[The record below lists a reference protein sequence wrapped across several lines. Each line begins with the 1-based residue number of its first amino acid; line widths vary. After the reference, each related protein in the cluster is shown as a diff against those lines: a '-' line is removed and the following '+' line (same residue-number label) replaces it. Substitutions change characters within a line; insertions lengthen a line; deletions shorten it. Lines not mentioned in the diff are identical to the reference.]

1 MSSKIARQRSNTAP
15 DRKRNS
21 SRESEPLLVPE
32 GYNNSQGTQEERR
45 EDMLDAKTA
54 ALMLG
59 VKTQTL
65 YAYVSRGLI
74 RTAPRRGTQ
83 ASLYHREDVEAVRLN
98 GRSGNFSG
106 DPSERFIRWGGGGVL
121 QTAITSIDAA
131 GPRYRGK
138 LAVDLANM
146 DRPFEDCVELLWSG
160 ILPSQ
165 SVVWQPAYV
174 PESFL
179 DFIPSI
185 IKLAKKTNSRQML
198 ALTVGA
204 YAASVG
210 RNPETALGAPV
221 LAGRQLIQILAPTLG
236 LLRTRPRYT
245 PSSKPES
252 IAAIIAESVGAPRTD
267 QILRAL
273 NACLILSADH
283 ELAPSTFTSR
293 IAASA
298 GADIFSCV
306 NSAFGTFE
314 GALTGF
320 GCDESEKTL
329 RSAASP
335 KEYVTVLEEYIRR
348 KEHIPGYNHP
358 LYPAG
363 DPRALHLI
371 ELARD
376 INSDTP
382 IARHVLNC
390 IDTATKELEVVPSLA
405 AGLVAI
411 AAALDMPKEM
421 PGAMMAIG
429 RVSGWIAHSFEQ
441 RLAGF
446 LIRPRTR
453 YIGPLE

>member
-1 MSSKIARQRSNTAP
+1 MSSKLVRSRSSAAL
-15 DRKRNS
+15 DRKRTS
-21 SRESEPLLVPE
+21 SPEKEPLLIPD
-32 GYNNSQGTQEERR
+32 GYNNPQPADEGRR

-98 GRSGNFSG
+98 GRSGNVSG
-106 DPSERFIRWGGGGVL
+106 DASERFIRWGGGGVL
-121 QTAITSIDAA
+121 QTAITSIDAL

-146 DRPFEDCVELLWSG
+146 NRPFEDCVELLWSG
-160 ILPSQ
+160 ILPTQ
-165 SVVWQPAYV
+165 SVTWQPA
-174 PESFL
+174 
-179 DFIPSI
+179 FIPEAFLAFSPAI
-185 IKLAKKTNSRQML
+185 VKLAKKTNSRQLL

-210 RNPETALGAPV
+210 RNPESALGAPV

-236 LLRTRPRYT
+236 LLRARPRYT
-245 PSSKPES
+245 PSSKSES
-252 IAAIIAESVGAPRTD
+252 IAAVIAESVGAPRSEE
-267 QILRAL
+267 ILCAL

-329 RSAASP
+329 RSARSP
-335 KEYVTVLEEYIRR
+335 KDYVATLEDYMRR

-358 LYPAG
+358 LYPSG
-363 DPRALHLI
+363 DPRALLLI
-371 ELARD
+371 ELARNMSS
-376 INSDTP
+376 NSPVT
-382 IARHVLNC
+382 RHVLNC
-390 IDTATKELEVVPSLA
+390 IDAATEELKVVPSLA

-411 AAALDMPKEM
+411 GAALDLPKET